1 MRAAHARDLRQ
12 RMSVF
17 AIGIN
22 HVTAPVAIR
31 DRMAFPPEVITDA
44 LRELSARDSHPEAV
58 ILSTCNRVELYLSG
72 DISPD
77 DVRHWLSEH
86 RRLSS
91 DELQRCLY
99 VKHDAEAIR
108 HIMRVASGLDSM
120 VLGEPQILGQLKD
133 AFAAAQ
139 SAGSLGQQ
147 LSRLFQQSFAVAK
160 QVRTDTAIG
169 QSAVSVAYAAAQLA
183 KRIFADLSKTTVL
196 FIGAGETVQLAAQ
209 HLVQPGA
216 TKVIVANRTVARAE
230 ELANLYGGEAVPLS
244 ELASVLPRA
253 DIVISSTASPVPV
266 LGKGLVESAI
276 KKRKHKPIFM
286 VDLAVPRDIEPEV
299 AELDDVF
306 LYTVDD
312 LTTVVQENLKARQ
325 DAAVQAET
333 IIAEQVEQFLLWQRE
348 RDAAGTIRDLRDNWQ
363 QIQNQ
368 ELERAMQRLIAGDAP
383 AEVLKQF
390 GHRLG
395 NKFLHAPSERLRAD
409 AAAGRSHSLDTV
421 RHLFDLDA
429 AAESGRAENAQT
441 ENDSE

>member
-1 MRAAHARDLRQ
+1 
-12 RMSVF
+12 MSVF

-31 DRMAFPPEVITDA
+31 DRLAFPPDIMADA
-44 LRELSARDSHPEAV
+44 LRELANQASQPEAA

-72 DISPD
+72 DVEPADISRWLQQHRHISAD
-77 DVRHWLSEH
+77 D
-86 RRLSS
+86 
-91 DELQRCLY
+91 LQRSLY
-99 VKHDAEAIR
+99 IKRDAEAIR
-108 HIMRVASGLDSM
+108 HVMRVASGLDSM

-139 SAGSLGQQ
+139 AAGSLGQQ

-169 QSAVSVAYAAAQLA
+169 QSAVSVAYAAVQLA
-183 KRIFADLSKTTVL
+183 KRIFTDLSKTTVL

-230 ELANLYGGEAVPLS
+230 ELASVYGGEAVPLS
-244 ELASVLPRA
+244 ELAAVLPHA
-253 DIVISSTASPVPV
+253 DIVISSTASPLPI

-325 DAAVQAET
+325 EAAVQAEQ
-333 IIAEQVEQFLLWQRE
+333 IIAEQVEQFLAWQRE

-368 ELERAMQRLIAGDAP
+368 ELERAMQRLGAGDEP

-395 NKFLHAPSERLRAD
+395 NKFLHSPSERLRAD
-409 AAAGRSHSLDTV
+409 AAAGRSHSLDAV
-421 RHLFDLDA
+421 RHLFDLDSAGIDAELA
-429 AAESGRAENAQT
+429 AG
-441 ENDSE
+441 SETGAPGKDN